1 MTAFPKK
8 VTIREEGPREGFQI
22 EPTFIPTARK
32 IEFIDRLG
40 QTGLKHIQAVSFVSP
55 KRVPNMADAEQVA
68 AGIAPRP
75 GVTYTGLSLNETGLR
90 RALACKNLTVT
101 GDIAL
106 CASEAFLKR
115 NQNRTLEEQIAAQ
128 RSEVAQ
134 YKSLKV
140 PVENAVV
147 MAAFGCNFEGDVPVA
162 RVLSLVETAT
172 VIAAEQG
179 VMLKKVSLTDTMAW
193 ATPDRIKRAVGAVQD
208 RFPGLRVALHLHDT
222 RGMGIVNAYAG
233 LEMGVVEFDACVGG
247 LGGCPFAGHKGA
259 AGNVC
264 TEDLAFMCEEMGIE
278 TGLDIEE
285 LVACARLAE
294 EIVGHP
300 LPGALMSGGSL
311 SALRKR
317 RQALAGSGHPRLV

>member
-1 MTAFPKK
+1 MAAFPKK
-8 VTIREEGPREGFQI
+8 VTIHEEGPREGFQI
-22 EPTFIPTARK
+22 EPTLIPTARK
-32 IEFIDRLG
+32 IEFIDMLG
-40 QTGLKHIQAVSFVSP
+40 QTGLTHIQIVSFVSP

-68 AGIAPRP
+68 AGITPRA
-75 GVTYTGLSLNETGLR
+75 GVAYTGLILNDAGLR
-90 RALACKNLTVT
+90 RAVACKNLTVT

-115 NQNRTLEEQIAAQ
+115 NQNRTFEEQVAAQ
-128 RSEVAQ
+128 RTDLAL
-134 YKSLKV
+134 YNSLGV

-162 RVLSLVETAT
+162 RVVSLVETAT
-172 VIAAEQG
+172 GIAAEQG
-179 VMLKKVSLTDTMAW
+179 VRLKKVSLTDTMAW
-193 ATPDRIKRAVGAVQD
+193 ATPDRIKQAVGAVQD
-208 RFPGLRVALHLHDT
+208 RFPDLSVALHLHDT
-222 RGMGIVNAYAG
+222 RGMGVANAYAG
-233 LEMGVVEFDACVGG
+233 LEMGVAEFDACVGG

-278 TGLDIEE
+278 TGLDIGK
-285 LVACARLAE
+285 LIACARLAE

-300 LPGALMSGGSL
+300 LPGALMSGGPL

-317 RQALAGSGHPRLV
+317 R